1 MGVVAPRWGCE
12 RVAGGGAVLGAFEA
26 AREEGLED
34 VGGSE
39 DLGG

>member
-1 MGVVAPRWGCE
+1 MGVVASRWGCE